1 MKNRRILCMTA
12 LMLAM
17 LLAMGGCKQTE
28 TKEANAH
35 VEQTTVLQPDTIL
48 DAPSTQESI
57 LNTMGVAA
65 KKSAV
70 ISLKKDESKTEKEA
84 SDKNSSKTPSVSAK
98 KPEKKTEQKKES
110 TKPAEKIDYSDI
122 IPDYDKYLKK
132 LAEYEAAV
140 QKINEDK
147 NMTQGEKLFARE
159 ALGPRPLPPV
169 TYTVQ
174 PHKKWMPGGKETYE
188 KNKAKGYALS
198 EYGNPSNDIITAG
211 LVDTINP
218 SDPQL
223 VDILGPTRTDYR
235 GSTPIP
241 NPFAKVDPI
250 SPFKGMKNPPADW
263 PNPTPNMPEPSG
275 EYKWDSETGCW
286 RYYNDLGN
294 ATKYYLDLYGRKTVR
309 ASEVKSTDG
318 VSAYNSYTAL
328 SRGVV

>member
-17 LLAMGGCKQTE
+17 LLAMGGCKQAE

-48 DAPSTQESI
+48 DTPSTQESI

-70 ISLKKDESKTEKEA
+70 ISLNKDKSKTDKEA
-84 SDKNSSKTPSVSAK
+84 SDKTSGKTPSVSAK
-98 KPEKKTEQKKES
+98 KPQKKTEQKKES
-110 TKPAEKIDYSDI
+110 AKPAEKIDYSDI
-122 IPDYDKYLKK
+122 IPGYDKYLKK
-132 LAEYEAAV
+132 LAEYEAAAK
-140 QKINEDK
+140 KIYNS
-147 NMTQGEKLFARE
+147 NMTNTEKAFAIQD
-159 ALGPRPLPPV
+159 LGPKPMPPV

-198 EYGNPSNDIITAG
+198 EYGNPPREIWRAG
-211 LVDTINP
+211 LCDMVNP
-218 SDPQL
+218 SDPAISKSIG
-223 VDILGPTRTDYR
+223 VTGYK

-241 NPFAKVDPI
+241 NPFAKIDPV
-250 SPFKGMKNPPADW
+250 SPFIGMKNPPADW
-263 PNPTPNMPEPSG
+263 PNPTANMVEPSG

-286 RYYNDLGN
+286 RYYNGGK
-294 ATKYYLDLYGRKTVR
+294 ASRYYMSLYGVKTYR
-309 ASEVKSTDG
+309 CSHVKKVDG
-318 VSAYNSYTAL
+318 EAVYNDYYANC
-328 SRGVV
+328 RGVY

>member
-1 MKNRRILCMTA
+1 MKSRRILCMTA

-17 LLAMGGCKQTE
+17 LLAMGGCKQAE

-48 DAPSTQESI
+48 DTPSTQESI

-84 SDKNSSKTPSVSAK
+84 SDKKSSKTPSVSAK
-98 KPEKKTEQKKES
+98 KPEKNTEQKKES

-122 IPDYDKYLKK
+122 IPGYDKYLKK

-159 ALGPRPLPPV
+159 ALGPEPLPPV

-188 KNKAKGYALS
+188 KNKAKGYAVN
-198 EYGNPSNDIITAG
+198 EYGNPEDEIVRKG
-211 LVDTINP
+211 LVDTINVT
-218 SDPQL
+218 DPRFNK
-223 VDILGPTRTDYR
+223 VCTPTGYH

-241 NPFAKVDPI
+241 NPFAKVDPV
-250 SPFKGMKNPPADW
+250 SPFRGMKNPPADW
-263 PNPTPNMPEPSG
+263 PQPQPMGFG
-275 EYKWDSETGCW
+275 EYKWSPETGCW
-286 RYYNDLGN
+286 RYYNGLGE
-294 ATKYYLDLYGRKTVR
+294 ASKYYLSLYGGKTVR
-309 ASEVKSTDG
+309 TSERKQQIAAGLGDYSYDQLSAST
-318 VSAYNSYTAL
+318 
-328 SRGVV
+328 RGVY